1 MLKGLPPLSWG
12 ETCSKAR
19 QSPGGEAGSRTMG
32 QCRGP
37 GFPADPAVSRPRPH
51 HGEALGRRL
60 NLQEPQGE
68 YVVLLPEQCQQTL

>member
-1 MLKGLPPLSWG
+1 M
-12 ETCSKAR
+12 
-19 QSPGGEAGSRTMG
+19 GSRTMG

-68 YVVLLPEQCQQTL
+68 YVVLFPEQCQQTL